1 MRKIVFSALL
11 AVSLSAGAQTA
22 SELVVMTVNGKPV
35 TRAEFEY
42 FYNKNCNIEGAVE
55 QKSVAEY
62 ADMFVNYKLKV
73 AAAEEARMDTAA
85 SFRQEFETYRD
96 MQLMPY
102 LVDSSFIDSVAVSL
116 YDRTKERLQGKDLL
130 RPAHILVLLRQ
141 KASEADKER
150 AKQRI
155 DSIYGLLKGG
165 LDFAE
170 AAKKFSQDPGTART
184 GGLLPWVGPGALL
197 KEFEDVAYTLQP
209 GQMSE
214 PFLSPVGYHIV
225 LMKERKQLE
234 PYDTLRPQILASLHR
249 QGIEEAS
256 AEARIKKLT
265 DASGGRLTREAVI
278 DSVLNARSA
287 ANPDLKFLVN
297 EYYEGLLMYA
307 VSKQHVWDVAEKD
320 EAALEAYYKKNKKK
334 YRWTEPRFKGF
345 VFHYKNPKEKKAIKK
360 FLAKQTGDNWR
371 AEVKKRFNKDS
382 VQVLVNGPYLCK
394 KGENPYVDQYIFK
407 TGKGRVLPSFPYS
420 DVAGKKLSQPKSYR
434 DVKSLV
440 VADYQEELE
449 KAWVA
454 GLRAKYPF
462 EINQEVLKTVNN
474 H

>member
-11 AVSLSAGAQTA
+11 AVALSAGAQTA
-22 SELVVMTVNGKPV
+22 ADPVVMTVNGKPV

-102 LVDSSFIDSVAVSL
+102 LVDSAYIDSVAVSL

-141 KASEADKER
+141 KATEADKER

-256 AEARIKKLT
+256 AEAHIKKLI

-287 ANPDLKFLVN
+287 ANP
-297 EYYEGLLMYA
+297 
-307 VSKQHVWDVAEKD
+307 
-320 EAALEAYYKKNKKK
+320 
-334 YRWTEPRFKGF
+334 
-345 VFHYKNPKEKKAIKK
+345 
-360 FLAKQTGDNWR
+360 
-371 AEVKKRFNKDS
+371 
-382 VQVLVNGPYLCK
+382 
-394 KGENPYVDQYIFK
+394 
-407 TGKGRVLPSFPYS
+407 
-420 DVAGKKLSQPKSYR
+420 
-434 DVKSLV
+434 SL
-440 VADYQEELE
+440 Q
-449 KAWVA
+449 
-454 GLRAKYPF
+454 GLRVP
-462 EINQEVLKTVNN
+462 L
-474 H
+474 

>member
-11 AVSLSAGAQTA
+11 AVALSAGAQTA
-22 SELVVMTVNGKPV
+22 ADPVVMTVNGKPV

-73 AAAEEARMDTAA
+73 AAAEEARMDTAV

-102 LVDSSFIDSVAVSL
+102 LVDSAYIDSVAVSL

-141 KASEADKER
+141 KASEADKQR
-150 AKQRI
+150 ARQRI
-155 DSIYGLLKGG
+155 DSIYGLVKNG

-249 QGIEEAS
+249 
-256 AEARIKKLT
+256 
-265 DASGGRLTREAVI
+265 
-278 DSVLNARSA
+278 
-287 ANPDLKFLVN
+287 P
-297 EYYEGLLMYA
+297 
-307 VSKQHVWDVAEKD
+307 
-320 EAALEAYYKKNKKK
+320 
-334 YRWTEPRFKGF
+334 
-345 VFHYKNPKEKKAIKK
+345 
-360 FLAKQTGDNWR
+360 
-371 AEVKKRFNKDS
+371 
-382 VQVLVNGPYLCK
+382 
-394 KGENPYVDQYIFK
+394 
-407 TGKGRVLPSFPYS
+407 
-420 DVAGKKLSQPKSYR
+420 
-434 DVKSLV
+434 
-440 VADYQEELE
+440 
-449 KAWVA
+449 
-454 GLRAKYPF
+454 
-462 EINQEVLKTVNN
+462 
-474 H
+474 